1 MPNATN
7 FCLVILLFCSAG
19 TSAQDQASIPSVRFD
34 QTSGKIV
41 VLDTAFEKLDAAF
54 RLTLIEKSRSLK
66 VRLNDLE
73 DAPSVLGKTEV
84 DSANK
89 SIWFK
94 PRFSFSSGTE
104 LVVEF
109 LPKVGMGVEL
119 GKISIPKKDVAVT
132 SVLEIYPT
140 SSVLPE
146 NLLKLYVH
154 FSAPM
159 QKGQVYDHVEIIDL
173 KSGTPIELPFL
184 ELEQELWSRDGKR
197 LTLLFD
203 PGRIKRGLKPREE
216 MGPIFQMGRSYKF
229 VISKKWSDN
238 NGTPLGKNYEK
249 KIAIGPNDATSPSA
263 KKWTIDSPK
272 LGSQNPLTIKF
283 DKMLDSA
290 ILVRAVQIFKDDQQ
304 LEFKKMDLLQNEL
317 GLKLF
322 PMKSWQAG
330 KYEIRIGSD
339 LEDLCGNRIGRL
351 FDVDLKKGQDAN
363 RDSSRKLFFSIK

>member
-1 MPNATN
+1 MPNAVN
-7 FCLVILLFCSAG
+7 FCFIMVFFCSVG
-19 TSAQDQASIPSVRFD
+19 TNAQDRAGKSSVRFD

-41 VLDTAFEKLDAAF
+41 VLDSAFENVETASS
-54 RLTLIEKSRSLK
+54 LTLTEKSRSIR
-66 VRLNDLE
+66 VRLSQLS

-84 DSANK
+84 NTTTK
-89 SIWFK
+89 SIWFA
-94 PRFSFSSGTE
+94 PRFSFSPGTE
-104 LVVEF
+104 LAIEF
-109 LPKVGMGVEL
+109 LPKVGMGIEL
-119 GKISIPKKDVAVT
+119 GRVIIPKKDVAVT

-159 QKGQVYDHVEIIDL
+159 QKGQVYDHVEIVDL
-173 KSGTPIELPFL
+173 KTGTPIELPFL

-216 MGPIFQMGRSYKF
+216 MGPIFQAGRRYKF
-229 VISKKWSDN
+229 VISKNWVDN
-238 NGTPLGKNYEK
+238 NGTPLVKNYEK
-249 KIAIGPNDATSPSA
+249 VFSIGPNDATAPSTT
-263 KKWTIDSPK
+263 KWTIDAPK
-272 LGSQNPLTIKF
+272 PGSDDPLKISF

-290 ILVRAVQIFKDDQQ
+290 ISRRVIQVFKDDQPV
-304 LEFKKMDLLQNEL
+304 EFKKKDLLKNEV

-322 PMKSWQAG
+322 PTKSWQTG
-330 KYEIRIGSD
+330 KYEIRIGAD

-351 FDVDLKKGQDAN
+351 FDVDLNEGQGTN
-363 RDSSRKLFFSIK
+363 RDTSRKLFFSID